1 MEQEHMIR
9 PYDTDMLAF
18 SLANQGIEGLRGAIL
33 WINEEKNTPPLGH
46 GAVRHWCVE
55 VAA

>member
-18 SLANQGIEGLRGAIL
+18 SLANQGIEGLRSAIL
-33 WINEEKNTPPLGH
+33 WINEEKKHASPWIWGCPAL
-46 GAVRHWCVE
+46 VC
-55 VAA
+55 